1 METWLRH
8 PWTLNSQ
15 KCENMQAQNVL
26 PAPHWWMWPSELFLE
41 ERPQDF
47 LLPPGAEQTL
57 RDGFPGVPQWADVI
71 QIYTSQSPVLFL
83 QTVPFTRLR
92 VPE

>member
-1 METWLRH
+1 METWLRR
-8 PWTLNSQ
+8 PWTLSSQ

-26 PAPHWWMWPSELFLE
+26 PAPHQGMWPSELFLE

-57 RDGFPGVPQWADVI
+57 GDGFPHIPQYADAI
-71 QIYTSQSPVLFL
+71 
-83 QTVPFTRLR
+83 
-92 VPE
+92 